1 MARTEFA
8 FIIIATCLV
17 ALGVGWSFFAMAQ

>member
-17 ALGVGWSFFAMAQ
+17 GLGVGWSFFVMAQ

>member
-17 ALGVGWSFFAMAQ
+17 ALGVGWSFFVMAQ